1 MKDMQQTTTS
11 PNTRRARRFAG
22 TALAVGALA
31 LFTVACGED
40 EDSADTTEAPT
51 TEAAADTTA
60 AETTAVETTAAETV
74 PAETEIIIE
83 GAWARNSP
91 MNVDKGAAY
100 MTITSPVDDKLLSAS
115 VDASISTTVEIHEMV
130 PVDAATET
138 TMSMGTATTMAM
150 GTETTM
156 GMGMGHGNGQGM
168 GNGEMKMQKVEFIA
182 LPAGEAVALKPGGY
196 HIMFIGLQAPLELG
210 TTITLTLVFENAG
223 EITVD
228 VPVLEEAP

>member
-1 MKDMQQTTTS
+1 MKDMQQTTTF
-11 PNTRRARRFAG
+11 PVTRRARRLAG

-40 EDSADTTEAPT
+40 EDTADTTAAPT
-51 TEAAADTTA
+51 TDAAADTTA

-74 PAETEIIIE
+74 PAETEILIE

-138 TMSMGTATTMAM
+138 TMGM

-156 GMGMGHGNGQGM
+156 GMGMGHGNGQGQGM
-168 GNGEMKMQKVEFIA
+168 GSGELKMQKVEFIA

-196 HIMFIGLQAPLELG
+196 HIMFIGLVAPLELG

>member
-1 MKDMQQTTTS
+1 MKDMQQTITS
-11 PNTRRARRFAG
+11 PNTPRARRFAG

-60 AETTAVETTAAETV
+60 VETTAVETTAV
-74 PAETEIIIE
+74 ETEIVIE
-83 GAWARNSP
+83 GAWVRNSP

-130 PVDAATET
+130 PIDTATET
-138 TMSMGTATTMAM
+138 TMGM
-150 GTETTM
+150 GTETTV

-168 GNGEMKMQKVEFIA
+168 GSGEMKMQKVEFIE
-182 LPAGEAVALKPGGY
+182 LPAGVAVDLKPGGY
-196 HIMFIGLQAPLELG
+196 HIMFIGLVGPLELG
-210 TTITLTLVFENAG
+210 TTIQLTLVFENAG
-223 EITVD
+223 EITID

>member
-1 MKDMQQTTTS
+1 MTKLDDMKDMQQITTS
-11 PNTRRARRFAG
+11 PLTRRARRVAG

-74 PAETEIIIE
+74 PAETEVLIE

-138 TMSMGTATTMAM
+138 TMGM

-156 GMGMGHGNGQGM
+156 GMGHGNGM
-168 GNGEMKMQKVEFIA
+168 GNGEMKMQKVEFIE
-182 LPAGEAVALKPGGY
+182 LSAGEAVALKPGGY
-196 HIMFIGLQAPLELG
+196 HIMFIGLVGPLELG
-210 TTITLTLVFENAG
+210 TTIALTLVFENAG

>member
-1 MKDMQQTTTS
+1 MKDMQQTITS

-60 AETTAVETTAAETV
+60 AETTAVETTAV
-74 PAETEIIIE
+74 GTEILVE
-83 GAWARNSP
+83 GAWVRNSP

-130 PVDAATET
+130 PVDVATET
-138 TMSMGTATTMAM
+138 TMGM

-156 GMGMGHGNGQGM
+156 GMGMGHGNSNGQGM
-168 GNGEMKMQKVEFIA
+168 GSGEMKMQKVEFIE

-196 HIMFIGLQAPLELG
+196 HIMFIGLVGPLELG
-210 TTITLTLVFENAG
+210 TTIQLTLVFEDAG

>member
-1 MKDMQQTTTS
+1 MTKLDDMKDMQQTTTS

-74 PAETEIIIE
+74 PAETEILIE

-138 TMSMGTATTMAM
+138 TMGMGTA
-150 GTETTM
+150 TTM

-168 GNGEMKMQKVEFIA
+168 GSGEMKMQKVEFIA

-196 HIMFIGLQAPLELG
+196 HIMFIGLVGPLELG
-210 TTITLTLVFENAG
+210 TTIQLTLVFENAG

>member
-1 MKDMQQTTTS
+1 MKDMQQTTTFPATS
-11 PNTRRARRFAG
+11 RARRFAG

-40 EDSADTTEAPT
+40 EDAADTTAAPT
-51 TEAAADTTA
+51 TEAAAETTA

-74 PAETEIIIE
+74 PAETEILVE
-83 GAWARNSP
+83 GAWVRNSP
-91 MNVDKGAAY
+91 ANVDKGAAY
-100 MTITSPVDDKLLSAS
+100 LTITSPVDDKLLSAS
-115 VDASISTTVEIHEMV
+115 VDASIATTVEIHEMV
-130 PVDAATET
+130 PVDDATET
-138 TMSMGTATTMAM
+138 TMDM

-156 GMGMGHGNGQGM
+156 GMGMGHGPGPGP
-168 GNGEMKMQKVEFIA
+168 GSGEMKMQEVEFIA

-196 HIMFIGLQAPLELG
+196 HIMLIGLIVPLELG